1 MKVRLISVH
10 KFWETRSGKLR
21 VLENV
26 NVEFKS
32 GDFIAIMGPSGS
44 GKSTLLFLLGC
55 IDLPNFGHIFLD
67 ETDITAQSETIRE
80 KIRLNH
86 IGFIFQNYFLIPTL
100 TVVENIMLPMQLAG
114 SYPKDRE
121 SRSMTLLRLVGLE
134 QKAMEKPMTLSGGQ
148 QQRVAI
154 ARALANLP
162 GLLLADEPTGNL
174 DTRTS
179 KEIMEVLRTVNE
191 HQKLTTIVVTHD
203 PKIAS
208 YASRSYY
215 LDEGRLTA
223 TAI

>member
-1 MKVRLISVH
+1 MRVRLISIH
-10 KFWETRSGKLR
+10 KYWETQAGKLR

-67 ETDITAQSETIRE
+67 ETDVTAQSETVRE

-86 IGFIFQNYFLIPTL
+86 IGFIFQNYYLIPTL
-100 TVVENIMLPMQLAG
+100 SVMENVMLPMQLAG
-114 SYPKDRE
+114 SYGSERDQRAA
-121 SRSMTLLRLVGLE
+121 SLLRLVG
-134 QKAMEKPMTLSGGQ
+134 MEKKAFEKTTRLSGGQ
-148 QQRVAI
+148 VQRVAT

-174 DTRTS
+174 DTRGS
-179 KEIMEVLRTVNE
+179 KEIMEVLRSVNE
-191 HQKLTTIVVTHD
+191 NQKLTTIVVTHD
-203 PKIAS
+203 PKVAS
-208 YASRSYY
+208 YANRTYY

>member
-1 MKVRLISVH
+1 MRVRLISVH
-10 KFWETRSGKLR
+10 KFWESKAGKQR
-21 VLENV
+21 ILENV

-55 IDLPNFGHIFLD
+55 IDVPNFGHIFLD
-67 ETDITAQSETIRE
+67 DTDVTAQSETIRE

-86 IGFIFQNYFLIPTL
+86 IGFVFQNYHLIPTL
-100 TVVENIMLPMQLAG
+100 NVVENILLPMQLAG
-114 SYPKDRE
+114 SYPKERD
-121 SRSMTLLRLVGLE
+121 SRSLTLLRLVGLE
-134 QKAMEKPMTLSGGQ
+134 QKAFEKPINLSGGQ

-208 YASRSYY
+208 YANKSYY
-215 LDEGRLTA
+215 LDGGRLTA
-223 TAI
+223 TAL

>member
-1 MKVRLISVH
+1 MRVRLISVH
-10 KFWETRSGKLR
+10 KFWETKAGKLR
-21 VLENV
+21 IMENV

-55 IDLPNFGHIFLD
+55 IDMPNFGHIFLD
-67 ETDITAQSETIRE
+67 DTDVTAQSETVRE

-86 IGFIFQNYFLIPTL
+86 IGFVFQNYYLIPTL
-100 TVVENIMLPMQLAG
+100 NVIENILLPMELAG
-114 SYPKDRE
+114 SYPNERD
-121 SRSMTLLRLVGLE
+121 SRAATLLRLIGLE
-134 QKAMEKPMTLSGGQ
+134 KRALDKPSNLSGGQ

-208 YASRSYY
+208 YANKSYY

>member
-1 MKVRLISVH
+1 MRVRLISVH
-10 KFWETRSGKLR
+10 KFWETKAGKLR

-26 NVEFKS
+26 NIEFKS

-55 IDLPNFGHIFLD
+55 IDVPNFGHIFLD
-67 ETDITAQSETIRE
+67 DTDVTAQTETIRE

-86 IGFIFQNYFLIPTL
+86 IGFVFQNYYLIPTL
-100 TVVENIMLPMQLAG
+100 NVIENILLPMQLAD
-114 SYPKDRE
+114 SYPKERD
-121 SRSMTLLRLVGLE
+121 SRAMTLLRLVGLE
-134 QKAMEKPMTLSGGQ
+134 KRATDKLINLSGGQ

-154 ARALANLP
+154 ARAMANLP

-208 YASRSYY
+208 YANKSYY